1 MQALFNF
8 GLNTFLLLIQ
18 ESPVY
23 TTWNPWLLLTGILLM
38 SGGVARH
45 TLTGDRCS
53 HFLMV
58 CSFESMWLGISG
70 RGCWLPYPDCSLEL
84 VAPSSNINLLW
95 REAEHMLDLKTLKRW
110 GWNRQRGTGVWTCKQ
125 LLAVNLE
132 INEEERLWRAGTSS
146 NNPRPGLWV
155 TSSLQEHG
163 TECMELW
170 FLLYLLY

>member
-1 MQALFNF
+1 MKSLAPFNWNTANVWRGSKAHSDGRQMLSFSHGVLFWEYVA
-8 GLNTFLLLIQ
+8 GHQWTRLLI
-18 ESPVY
+18 
-23 TTWNPWLLLTGILLM
+23 
-38 SGGVARH
+38 
-45 TLTGDRCS
+45 
-53 HFLMV
+53 
-58 CSFESMWLGISG
+58 
-70 RGCWLPYPDCSLEL
+70 PYPDCSLEL
-84 VAPSSNINLLW
+84 VAPSSNINLPW